1 MDSATNYPSCIKIP
15 STSSKQNM
23 INTYGQKSNLKET
36 LVLNNDLILLANQ
49 ILGEGK
55 WSHTITNQTIDF
67 VESFMGKYVC
77 GCVTF
82 VKIQLQDGT
91 FHEDM
96 GYCYTEEAMKGLSI
110 HCARIGSL
118 TDAFKKVLSCFGK
131 VINTEIQVLSK
142 KLPNSCMP
150 NTQKEDLHYSSFA
163 TLEPC
168 AQSTPLLCNKND
180 EEKQKTDNLLKQKIP
195 STIKEEIFLQPRS
208 KSPVAQIPL
217 KTSSDVKSHFQPNVV
232 SHHKEQNIVQIEQ
245 DSKSVSEEELLRIE
259 RKRKQM
265 EKQAEYKR
273 LMKER
278 EQQKANEN
286 KKINP
291 KY

>member
-1 MDSATNYPSCIKIP
+1 P
-15 STSSKQNM
+15 STSSKHNM
-23 INTYGQKSNLKET
+23 INTYAQKLNLKET

-67 VESFMGKYVC
+67 IESFMGKYVC

-82 VKIQLQDGT
+82 LKIQLQDGT

-131 VINTEIQVLSK
+131 VVNNEIQMLPK
-142 KLPNSCMP
+142 KLPNSYMP
-150 NTQKEDLHYSSFA
+150 NNQKEDLQYSSFNA
-163 TLEPC
+163 LEPC
-168 AQSTPLLCNKND
+168 AQSTPLLCYKND
-180 EEKQKTDNLLKQKIP
+180 EEKQKTDNLLKQKVP
-195 STIKEEIFLQPRS
+195 NTIKEEIFVQPKS
-208 KSPVAQIPL
+208 KSPVAQKEQLLLPL
-217 KTSSDVKSHFQPNVV
+217 KTSSDVKNHLQPNVM

>member
-1 MDSATNYPSCIKIP
+1 M
-15 STSSKQNM
+15 
-23 INTYGQKSNLKET
+23 
-36 LVLNNDLILLANQ
+36 
-49 ILGEGK
+49 LGEGK

-67 VESFMGKYVC
+67 VESFMSKYVC

-82 VKIQLQDGT
+82 LKIQLQDGT

-96 GYCYTEEAMKGLSI
+96 GYCYTEDAMKGLSI

-118 TDAFKKVLSCFGK
+118 TDAFKRVLSCFGK
-131 VINTEIQVLSK
+131 VMNTEVQVLSK
-142 KLPNSCMP
+142 KLPNSCMS
-150 NTQKEDLHYSSFA
+150 NNKKENLQYSSFA
-163 TLEPC
+163 ALEPC
-168 AQSTPLLCNKND
+168 AQSTPLLCSKND
-180 EEKQKTDNLLKQKIP
+180 EEKQKTENLLKQKIP
-195 STIKEEIFLQPRS
+195 STIKEEIFVQPKL
-208 KSPVAQIPL
+208 KSPAVQTPL
-217 KTSSDVKSHFQPNVV
+217 KTSSDVKDHLQLNVM

-273 LMKER
+273 LMKEK
-278 EQQKANEN
+278 EQQKTNES
-286 KKINP
+286 KKINL